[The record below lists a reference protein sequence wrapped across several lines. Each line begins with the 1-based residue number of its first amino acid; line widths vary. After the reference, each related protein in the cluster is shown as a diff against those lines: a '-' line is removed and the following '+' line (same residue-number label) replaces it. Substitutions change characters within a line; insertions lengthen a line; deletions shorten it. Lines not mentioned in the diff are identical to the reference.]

1 MIYGA
6 LPTMPV
12 SELRNRQ
19 AEIIA
24 QLRESPILLTRAG
37 HGAGVLVHP
46 RVWNDVLQVYQM
58 AIDAGLLR
66 DRYGVVTD
74 WTEET
79 AELSMEGQER
89 EAVG

>member
-12 SELRNRQ
+12 SELRARQ
-19 AEIIA
+19 AEILD
-24 QLRESPILLTRAG
+24 QLRESPVLLTRAG

-46 RVWNDVLQVYQM
+46 RVWNDVLKAYQM

-66 DRYGVVTD
+66 DRYGAVVD
-74 WTEET
+74 WDEEIEKQWTE
-79 AELSMEGQER
+79 G
-89 EAVG
+89 